1 MFFDTNKVNNA
12 LLCKQ
17 CEGRLDIPKII
28 PCGETICSF
37 CETSIQVNE
46 NNTFDC
52 LICKDKHEMP
62 KNGFLISKALS
73 EILSIKLTKVSRGKS
88 FDLLKRSLDNM
99 LKKRN
104 YIELGIENSTDFV
117 KEYCI
122 ELRNDAQL
130 ATEDV
135 IQQINDINEETIDEI
150 DEYEKELIE
159 FNKTRSDSLDSF
171 NNTVKRLEAFHAS
184 NTEYLNQNEVD
195 DETVVKSNEE
205 ATSLIKKADI
215 DIQNLKYVIFDGNIL
230 KFERKIQKIINKSIF
245 NISKSVIID
254 SLILSDKNLI
264 KNLLSLCEIT
274 AYPKWNLIYR
284 ASRDGFEAAKFHSK
298 CDNKPNTLIVIKST
312 NGNIFGGYTEQSWFG
327 SGYKTDSNAFV
338 FSLINSDS
346 KPVKIKWSR
355 NQGIGCDISH
365 GPIFGAGHD
374 LFISDKSNTNTS
386 SLSNLCNSYIHPEYE
401 YKSNGAKSFLA
412 GSYNFQ
418 VLETEVF
425 SK

>member
-52 LICKDKHEMP
+52 LVCKDKHEMP

-135 IQQINDINEETIDEI
+135 IQQINDINAETINEI

-159 FNKTRSDSLDSF
+159 FNKTKPAPLDSY
-171 NNTVKRLEAFHAS
+171 NNTAKRLKTFHTI

-195 DETVVKSNEE
+195 DETLIKSNEE

-215 DIQNLKYVIFDGNIL
+215 DIQNLKVIIFDGNIL
-230 KFERKIQKIINKSIF
+230 TSEKKTQK
-245 NISKSVIID
+245 ISKSILGISKVVLID
-254 SLILSDKNLI
+254 SVILSNIDLI
-264 KNLLSLCEIT
+264 KKLLFVCEF
-274 AYPKWNLIYR
+274 AVYPKWNLIYR
-284 ASRDGFEAAKFHSK
+284 ASRDGFEATKFHYK
-298 CDNKPNTLIVIKST
+298 CDHKPNTLIVIKST
-312 NGNIFGGYTEQSWFG
+312 NGNIFGGYTEKSWSG
-327 SGYKTDSNAFV
+327 SNNYKTDYNSFI
-338 FSLINSDS
+338 FSLINLDCE
-346 KPVKIKWSR
+346 PVKIKWSR
-355 NQGIGCDISH
+355 NQGIYCDISH
-365 GPIFGAGHD
+365 GPIFGAGND

-412 GSYNFQ
+412 GSKLKSIKINKI
-418 VLETEVF
+418 LI
-425 SK
+425 K